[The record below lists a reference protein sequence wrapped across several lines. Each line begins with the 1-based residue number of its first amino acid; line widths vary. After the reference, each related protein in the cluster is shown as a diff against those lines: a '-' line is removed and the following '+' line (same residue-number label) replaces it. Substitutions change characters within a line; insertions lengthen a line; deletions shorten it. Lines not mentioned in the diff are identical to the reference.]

1 MCGLLFY
8 LLFCSDLFWE
18 QHYNIQ
24 ELDISYGEE
33 ADKNLKQY
41 SLPEAVETLIERG
54 EYDNKESEVT
64 KVCSIFLNLGQR
76 SNICEAIEFV

>member
-1 MCGLLFY
+1 MRKEEKQINLKKRNIY
-8 LLFCSDLFWE
+8 LIQCMSCHSINLYSDLFWE

-24 ELDISYGEE
+24 ELEISYGEE

-41 SLPEAVETLIERG
+41 GLPEAVETLIERG

-64 KVCSIFLNLGQR
+64 KVS
-76 SNICEAIEFV
+76 